1 MKDSHGD
8 LFDHFPMQA
17 ALGLYT
23 LHKGMPDDEDDE
35 DDWSASISRSQ
46 SGQKEVNPTCAS
58 KKTTSVTT
66 KDTKP

>member
-1 MKDSHGD
+1 MKDPYGD

-23 LHKGMPDDEDDE
+23 LHKTIPDEEEDEEECDTP
-35 DDWSASISRSQ
+35 ASHPCPSRKEASDTCTSRS
-46 SGQKEVNPTCAS
+46 
-58 KKTTSVTT
+58 TTYTMT